1 MVLFCAVSA
10 FIFFIAFLKVIEWIR
25 KNPKDIFSWLSA
37 GILLAMVFIIIGT
50 AIITVNSL

>member
-37 GILLAMVFIIIGT
+37 VILLAMVFIVIGT
-50 AIITVNSL
+50 AIVTVNLL